1 VETNQDSKGLEKIM
15 RMMESMDK
23 DMDSE
28 QEEEEV
34 VEFQWQK

>member
-28 QEEEEV
+28 EEEEV